1 MLPLQT
7 LFMSSLMSYCVFASP
22 HSKRVH
28 EPSGKFYPDM
38 VHHVNLDEYETLSQD
53 SNTTDVA
60 QLEKRRNVDFCW
72 RDLQHAG
79 K

>member
-1 MLPLQT
+1 
-7 LFMSSLMSYCVFASP
+7 MSSLMSYCVFASP